1 VVKTISKQNILELTH
16 EKARNYF
23 LKSESY
29 CNFDLPNYFNF
40 TCLLLDVDLA
50 LKDKKLSDFKIE
62 DKNSKPCNLDDV
74 NYKILNNKD
83 GRYAWRPLQ
92 LIHPALYVSLAHEI
106 TTEENWTFICKR
118 FDNFSSNSNIECLS
132 IPKES
137 VTKNSD
143 KAEQISSWWLEIEQ
157 RSIEMALDY
166 QYLTHTDITD
176 CYGAIYTHSVA
187 WALHGKKDM
196 KDIKNRNCQ
205 SHLGNRIDEYLKN
218 MSHGQTN
225 GIPQGSSMMDF
236 IAEIVLG
243 YADLLLSDEIGK
255 KIKDYKILRYR
266 DDYRIFT
273 NNLRDGEQI
282 LKYLTEVMISLGL
295 KLNAEKTN
303 STNDIVTG
311 AIKKDKLY
319 CIKNDLSV
327 TDRQKQT
334 TPDDKQALIRAKAT
348 NYNFQK
354 HLLII
359 YELSKQY
366 PNSGSLKRALDIFYY
381 RLLET
386 KDFKENIIPLIS
398 IASDI
403 AYKNPATYSYIA
415 GIVSY
420 LLSYITDDS
429 QKMDLL
435 KKIIKKSSSIPNTG
449 HLMIWLQRIYLG
461 ISFKSCSVC
470 FDEKICCLVLNENVE
485 LWNNSWLKGAIKN
498 AIKSKKII
506 DRDCIAKLPEVISR
520 EEVELFKSNH
530 NSS

>member
-16 EKARNYF
+16 EKALNYF

-29 CNFDLPNYFNF
+29 CNFDLPIYFNF
-40 TCLLLDVDLA
+40 TCLLSDVDRV
-50 LKDKKLSDFKIE
+50 LKDKRLSDFEIE

-74 NYKILNNKD
+74 NYKILYNKD

-106 TTEENWTFICKR
+106 TTQENWTLICKR

-143 KAEQISSWWLEIEQ
+143 KAEQISSWWLQIEQ

-196 KDIKNRNCQ
+196 KDIQNRNCQ
-205 SHLGNRIDEYLKN
+205 SYLGNRIDEHLKN

-225 GIPQGSSMMDF
+225 GIPQGSSLMDF

-243 YADLLLSDEIGK
+243 YADLLLSEEIGK

-282 LKYLTEVMISLGL
+282 LKYLTEIMISLGL

-319 CIKNDLSV
+319 WIK
-327 TDRQKQT
+327 QKQT
-334 TPDDKQALIRAKAT
+334 KV
-348 NYNFQK
+348 NFRSD
-354 HLLII
+354 LLII
-359 YELSKQY
+359 YELSRQH
-366 PNSGSLKRALDIFYY
+366 PNSGSLRRALDDFSS
-381 RLLET
+381 RLLKVKNF
-386 KDFKENIIPLIS
+386 KDDIIPLIS
-398 IASDI
+398 IASGI
-403 AYKNPATYSYIA
+403 AYKNPATYHYIA
-415 GIVSY
+415 TIVSY

-429 QKMDLL
+429 QKKDLL
-435 KKIIKKSSSIPNTG
+435 KRIIKKFNSIPNTG

-461 ISFKSCSVC
+461 ISPKSCSVC
-470 FDEKICCLVLNENVE
+470 FDEKICCLVLNKNVE
-485 LWNNSWLKGAIKN
+485 LWNNSWLRGPQIKN
-498 AIKSKKII
+498 VIKSKKII
-506 DRDCIAKLPEVISR
+506 DHDEIKKLPEVISR
-520 EEVELFKSNH
+520 KEVELFKSNH
-530 NSS
+530 NIS

>member
-1 VVKTISKQNILELTH
+1 VVKTVSKQNILELTH

-29 CNFDLPNYFNF
+29 CNFDLPVYFNF
-40 TCLLLDVDLA
+40 TCLLSEVDLV
-50 LKDKKLSDFKIE
+50 LKGKKLSDFE
-62 DKNSKPCNLDDV
+62 NSKPQDLDDV

-106 TTEENWTFICKR
+106 TTQKNWTLICER
-118 FDNFSSNSNIECLS
+118 FNNFSSNSNIECLS

-137 VTKNSD
+137 STKNSD
-143 KAEQISSWWLEIEQ
+143 KAEQISSWWKQIEQ

-187 WALHGKKDM
+187 WALHDKKF
-196 KDIKNRNCQ
+196 IKEKNNKYDN
-205 SHLGNRIDEYLKN
+205 SLLGNKIDTCLSN

-225 GIPQGSSMMDF
+225 GIPQGSSLMDF

-243 YADLLLSDEIGK
+243 YADLLLSDEIGE

-303 STNDIVTG
+303 STNDVVTG
-311 AIKKDKLY
+311 AIKNDKLY
-319 CIKNDLSV
+319 WIK
-327 TDRQKQT
+327 QKQT
-334 TPDDKQALIRAKAT
+334 KV
-348 NYNFQK
+348 NFQK
-354 HLLII
+354 DLLII
-359 YELSKQY
+359 YELSRQY
-366 PNSGSLKRALDIFYY
+366 SNSGSLKRALDDFYS
-381 RLLET
+381 RLL
-386 KDFKENIIPLIS
+386 KVKNFKENIIPLIS

-403 AYKNPATYSYIA
+403 AYKNPVTYNYIA
-415 GIVSY
+415 AIVSY

-429 QKMDLL
+429 QKKDLL
-435 KKIIKKSSSIPNTG
+435 KRIIKKFSSIPNTG

-461 ISFKSCSVC
+461 ISLKSCC
-470 FDEKICCLVLNENVE
+470 LRFDEKICCLVLNENVE
-485 LWNNSWLKGAIKN
+485 LWNNSWLKGKIKDV
-498 AIKSKKII
+498 IKPKKII
-506 DRDCIAKLPEVISR
+506 DHDEIEKLPAVISR
-520 EEVELFKSNH
+520 KEVELFKSNH
-530 NSS
+530 NSSD